1 MIIFLGSWAMMFA
14 ALFFAYAVVR
24 LRAPMWPPP
33 DQPALPILVP
43 GLNTVVIA
51 ASSGAVMLA
60 VHAQALGRHRRAS
73 IWLCVAAGL
82 GAPFLGLPI
91 LVWGG
96 GWRARVLPGGGPY
109 PSAFSPPTA
118 FHALHVIVR

>member
-73 IWLCVAAGL
+73 LWLCRGAGPGALLPRRPML
-82 GAPFLGLPI
+82 GS
-91 LVWGG
+91 
-96 GWRARVLPGGGPY
+96 GGGPR
-109 PSAFSPPTA
+109 AR
-118 FHALHVIVR
+118 L